1 MPSEPTS
8 SLPTKK
14 RTRSSIALQ
23 VDSTGPVGIQVK
35 MTRGE
40 RGRRTLYFELQYEEL
55 VESRDKLVQDVVER
69 LAAERNPPHKDVSPY
84 QGRKAGA
91 SLRRVTT
98 EHD

>member
-1 MPSEPTS
+1 MLSEPTS

-40 RGRRTLYFELQYEEL
+40 RCRHTLYFELQYEEL
-55 VESRDKLVQDVVER
+55 GIELNHATNWFRTLWKDSRPNEIRRIKMY
-69 LAAERNPPHKDVSPY
+69 PPTKG
-84 QGRKAGA
+84 GRQV
-91 SLRRVTT
+91 LL
-98 EHD
+98 

>member
-35 MTRGE
+35 TTRGE
-40 RGRRTLYFELQYEEL
+40 RGRHTLYFELQYEEL
-55 VESRDKLVQDVVER
+55 GIVLNHATNWFRTLWKYSRPNEIR
-69 LAAERNPPHKDVSPY
+69 RINMYPPTKG
-84 QGRKAGA
+84 GRQV
-91 SLRRVTT
+91 LL
-98 EHD
+98 